1 MSTKIKLPKI
11 YTSRFKDKLKQISEK
26 GKKTIAEWAGF
37 DIFVNIFMIYLLK
50 KYKSSCLKTATTTIS
65 FDITEKNDNVTRQQ
79 IKTFC
84 NKIFSCLTSKNKTAT
99 DNIILIPLTIILQG
113 EGEQHQN
120 LLIYR
125 KDTSTLEHFEPH
137 GVFSSSGADDSKI
150 IKRQLNILVNELNII
165 MDKSYIKHTPVK
177 LINPEDICPNFTGF
191 QKIESLSTLPIKTG
205 GFCVVWSLF
214 FAELV
219 LSNPTLS
226 SKEIHDQILLDF
238 FNNESSK
245 KKTYDFFRNLINGY
259 TLLLDEKLVK
269 YFSMFYGKDIS
280 IKKITDILENYKKKN
295 NKDNPDTDTGYD
307 TDYETDVALLI
318 QIHKDIVNISNHDI
332 NNLGWWNRLYQ
343 LEKPPSIFSN
353 ITSLSTSNSNSFEEK
368 EKERN
373 KLSVKKK
380 RCPNGSRR
388 NKKTSGCDDTKKRE
402 GVNKKRCPNG
412 TRKNKKTGEC
422 DKK

>member
-1 MSTKIKLPKI
+1 
-11 YTSRFKDKLKQISEK
+11 
-26 GKKTIAEWAGF
+26 
-37 DIFVNIFMIYLLK
+37 
-50 KYKSSCLKTATTTIS
+50 
-65 FDITEKNDNVTRQQ
+65 
-79 IKTFC
+79 
-84 NKIFSCLTSKNKTAT
+84 
-99 DNIILIPLTIILQG
+99 
-113 EGEQHQN
+113 
-120 LLIYR
+120 
-125 KDTSTLEHFEPH
+125 
-137 GVFSSSGADDSKI
+137 
-150 IKRQLNILVNELNII
+150 
-165 MDKSYIKHTPVK
+165 
-177 LINPEDICPNFTGF
+177 
-191 QKIESLSTLPIKTG
+191 
-205 GFCVVWSLF
+205 
-214 FAELV
+214 
-219 LSNPTLS
+219 
-226 SKEIHDQILLDF
+226 
-238 FNNESSK
+238 
-245 KKTYDFFRNLINGY
+245 
-259 TLLLDEKLVK
+259 
-269 YFSMFYGKDIS
+269 MFYGKDIS